1 MNAAILKT
9 PIEIHALTTTKTEYG
24 TIQTSYALKYS
35 TKSHV
40 KFGSEQQVVSEGE
53 VLFPVVLTF
62 IVRAYVPVI
71 ETDRIKYDDKWWKI
85 VSINKNIYYNDIE
98 IVCQLVN
105 D

>member
-24 TIQTSYALKYS
+24 TIQTSYDLKYS
-35 TKSHV
+35 TRAHV

-53 VLFPVVLTF
+53 VWFPVVLTF

-85 VSINKNIYYNDIE
+85 ISINKNIYYNDIE
-98 IVCQLVN
+98 IVATLVN
-105 D
+105 K